1 MVFFPTSPIV
11 ITDLVNRK
19 PPAAAKFFCAVC
31 DNGFKFQNGFS
42 QHNEDKHKEPPP
54 SSQSI
59 GKQKRTREEFEVST
73 GCLPEVPIKH
83 KRKRTG
89 TLETPVKKEFE
100 PAEVLGNDTVTTSPW
115 TGCAKV
121 FRSEGCLDS
130 HLLAKHPSL
139 LATVGPPAMLPA
151 SIVNVLSC
159 TFCKKILKSNHLA
172 KRHGRRHDRHIK
184 IVAAFRCIVCSDTFL
199 DKCQVA
205 VHSVEQNNVSP
216 AILEPKT
223 LEAATLEA
231 PLNDKMTCVPCKRV
245 FTTEQGLK
253 QHNKDKHPASHTSLE
268 TIHPNL
274 LLRGK
279 ILSALQK
286 SISMNQTPLAPNK
299 IKQEPVD
306 DNTIESY
313 SEPSSGQQHW
323 TKSGSDDDSEDDSED
338 DPKVHPELQVH
349 LEVHPWDYS
358 DDSEDDSEDG
368 SEDDLE
374 DVPEDDSEDVPEDHP
389 KVHPELQDDLEDVP
403 EDDSEDVPED
413 HPKVHPELQV
423 HLEDHP
429 WDYSDDS
436 EDGSEDDPEVN
447 PDDDPEDDS
456 AGELE
461 DGSECESE
469 DDSECESE
477 DGSECESEDD
487 SEDESV
493 DESEDDMEQDVEDD
507 ASESEEDDGSPKWP
521 EYGQVA
527 RIPCLYRHV
536 GCGKVF
542 SAASMLMQHHEL
554 HSCPVDILWFDSDI
568 FDDSAWSRKV
578 YDDINDNYKC
588 PYCKSKDGGRFDFLF
603 QLLHHAESNEC
614 NLRVRTGPIKEIRS
628 KLLEFADNVR

>member
-1 MVFFPTSPIV
+1 
-11 ITDLVNRK
+11 
-19 PPAAAKFFCAVC
+19 
-31 DNGFKFQNGFS
+31 
-42 QHNEDKHKEPPP
+42 
-54 SSQSI
+54 
-59 GKQKRTREEFEVST
+59 
-73 GCLPEVPIKH
+73 
-83 KRKRTG
+83 
-89 TLETPVKKEFE
+89 
-100 PAEVLGNDTVTTSPW
+100 
-115 TGCAKV
+115 
-121 FRSEGCLDS
+121 
-130 HLLAKHPSL
+130 
-139 LATVGPPAMLPA
+139 MLPA

-205 VHSVEQNNVSP
+205 VHSVEQHNVSP

-349 LEVHPWDYS
+349 LEVHPC
-358 DDSEDDSEDG
+358 
-368 SEDDLE
+368 
-374 DVPEDDSEDVPEDHP
+374 
-389 KVHPELQDDLEDVP
+389 
-403 EDDSEDVPED
+403 
-413 HPKVHPELQV
+413 
-423 HLEDHP
+423 
-429 WDYSDDS
+429 DYSDDS

-461 DGSECESE
+461 DG
-469 DDSECESE
+469 SECESE

-542 SAASMLMQHHEL
+542 STASMLMQHHEL